1 LLLGETLVPTMG
13 NGLDW
18 CMEESPKRK
27 WSDGEREAA
36 VISLSTLVIASA
48 VLGLLVYETTVPFCR
63 GAPCPARESLSVIS
77 TTVNSPTNVTLRIIN
92 SGSVAVSLASYY
104 VKDAYGQ
111 TYANSNWAGPNISPN
126 TTLSLNL
133 LIDGKS
139 FSFQHGSSYAIIV
152 VTSRNNQYTF
162 TVTA

>member
-1 LLLGETLVPTMG
+1 
-13 NGLDW
+13 
-18 CMEESPKRK
+18 MEESPKRQ
-27 WSDGEREAA
+27 WSPGEHEAA
-36 VISLSTLVIASA
+36 VILFSILVIASA
-48 VLGLLVYETTVPFCR
+48 VLGLLVYESTVPFCG
-63 GAPCPARESLSVIS
+63 GAPCPAHELLNLVS
-77 TTVNSPTNVTLRIIN
+77 TNVNSPTNVTLRIIN
-92 SGSVAVSLASYY
+92 TGSVAVSLASYY
-104 VKDAYGQ
+104 VKDANGQ

>member
-1 LLLGETLVPTMG
+1 IML
-13 NGLDW
+13 
-18 CMEESPKRK
+18 
-27 WSDGEREAA
+27 
-36 VISLSTLVIASA
+36 I
-48 VLGLLVYETTVPFCR
+48 YETTVPFSPR
-63 GAPCPARESLSVIS
+63 APCTARESLSVIS
-77 TTVNSPTNVTLRIIN
+77 TTMNSTTNVTLRITN
-92 SGSVAVSLASYY
+92 SASVAVSLASYY
-104 VKDAYGQ
+104 DKDTYGQ

>member
-1 LLLGETLVPTMG
+1 MG

-36 VISLSTLVIASA
+36 VISFSTLVIASA

-111 TYANSNWAGPNISPN
+111 TYANSIWAGPNTSPN

-133 LIDGKS
+133 LLDGQR
-139 FSFQHGSSYAIIV
+139 FSVPHGSRYALSV
-152 VTSRNNQYTF
+152 VPRRTSHDTF
-162 TVTA
+162 TST

>member
-1 LLLGETLVPTMG
+1 MLLGETLVPTMG

-18 CMEESPKRK
+18 CMEESPKKK

-36 VISLSTLVIASA
+36 VISFSTLVIASA

-63 GAPCPARESLSVIS
+63 GAPCQARESLSVIS
-77 TTVNSPTNVTLRIIN
+77 TTVNSPSNVTLRIIN

-111 TYANSNWAGPNISPN
+111 TYASSNWAGPNISPN